1 MVTTAGVNEDFWMDT
16 FGHPHTS
23 ALKVTE
29 RFRRTDF
36 GHMEVNVTI
45 DDPKAYTKPWGAVIK
60 QHLLPDTEL
69 LEFVCEKN
77 LDPQHFK

>member
-1 MVTTAGVNEDFWMDT
+1 MAYWIGKWDGDDFVVTMEGVNEDFKMDT

-23 ALKVTE
+23 ALKVTK

-45 DDPKAYTKPWGAVIK
+45 DDPKAYTKPWVR
-60 QHLLPDTEL
+60 
-69 LEFVCEKN
+69 
-77 LDPQHFK
+77 